1 MKAVIYARYSSDS
14 QREESIEGQIRECT
28 AFAGKNGITVLRHYI
43 DRAFSAKTDNR
54 PEFQNMIKDSGK
66 RLFDMIIVWKL
77 DRFARNRYDSARYK
91 AALKKN
97 GVKVVSATEVISDG
111 AEGIILESVLEGY
124 AEYYS
129 ADLSE
134 KVVRGMTEN
143 ALKCKYNGG
152 TLPIGY
158 QIDSEQYFQLDPLTA
173 PFVREAFQRY
183 DEGATMTQIRDWL
196 NEQGVKNTRGQKMS
210 YNSVQH
216 LLSNR
221 RYIGEYTYRDIVV
234 PDGIPAIVPQDLFDR
249 VQEKLAKNRKAP
261 ARHKAED
268 DYLLTTK
275 LFCGYCG
282 AYLCG
287 ESGTSHTGN
296 VHHYYKCVSV
306 KKKRTECHKKS
317 VRKEWIEDL
326 VVNETMKMVMD
337 DKAIEAIVSMLMDL
351 QDRENVNLPLYEQQ
365 LREADTAI
373 QNLLNAIQQ
382 GILTKSTKS
391 RLEEL
396 EATKEELETRIA
408 CEKLAKPKVSA
419 EFMTFW
425 LHRFRKLDVR
435 QKSHRKMLIDTFIN
449 AIFLYDDKM
458 VITFNYKDGTD
469 TITFDDLKTALA
481 DMKTGSDLDCST
493 AGEEGILLA
502 DIVGYPDLK
511 NAKELAE
518 QHDYVKQYRNHLKI
532 GGYKI
537 ILDGSPQGRTA
548 WMSRPYEDAE
558 DGYRGY
564 PVYGDEELQRYVDT
578 AYREDMQLLAHCNG
592 DAAAEQFLNAA
603 EKAAAE
609 IPDAGGKVKDIR
621 PVMIHA
627 QFAREDQ
634 IRRMPE
640 ISMIPSFFAAHTYY
654 WGDVHLKNFGQERAE
669 HISPVKTAADA
680 GVIYTLHQ
688 DTPVIEPDMLETV
701 WCAVNRI
708 TKSGVRLAQEEAVSC
723 LDALKGVTVNA
734 AFQYHEEQ
742 EKGSIEEGKRAD
754 LIILSEDPLQVHPDR
769 IRGITVLETIKD
781 GEAVYRKD
789 Q

>member
-493 AGEEGILLA
+493 A
-502 DIVGYPDLK
+502 PK
-511 NAKELAE
+511 
-518 QHDYVKQYRNHLKI
+518 R
-532 GGYKI
+532 
-537 ILDGSPQGRTA
+537 
-548 WMSRPYEDAE
+548 
-558 DGYRGY
+558 
-564 PVYGDEELQRYVDT
+564 
-578 AYREDMQLLAHCNG
+578 
-592 DAAAEQFLNAA
+592 
-603 EKAAAE
+603 
-609 IPDAGGKVKDIR
+609 KDILMD
-621 PVMIHA
+621 VL
-627 QFAREDQ
+627 
-634 IRRMPE
+634 
-640 ISMIPSFFAAHTYY
+640 SFWAPPPK
-654 WGDVHLKNFGQERAE
+654 GG
-669 HISPVKTAADA
+669 S
-680 GVIYTLHQ
+680 TL
-688 DTPVIEPDMLETV
+688 
-701 WCAVNRI
+701 R
-708 TKSGVRLAQEEAVSC
+708 
-723 LDALKGVTVNA
+723 
-734 AFQYHEEQ
+734 
-742 EKGSIEEGKRAD
+742 
-754 LIILSEDPLQVHPDR
+754 
-769 IRGITVLETIKD
+769 
-781 GEAVYRKD
+781 
-789 Q
+789 

>member
-1 MKAVIYARYSSDS
+1 MKAVIYARYSSDN

-28 AFAGKNGITVLRHYI
+28 AFAEKNGITILRHYI

-91 AALKKN
+91 TALKKN

-143 ALKCKYNGG
+143 ALKSKYNGG
-152 TLPIGY
+152 TRPIGY
-158 QIDSEQYFQLDPLTA
+158 LIDNDQYFQIDPLTA

-196 NEQGVKNTRGQKMS
+196 NEQGVKNTRGQKMT

-216 LLSNR
+216 LLNNR
-221 RYIGEYTYRDIVV
+221 RYIGEYTYRDVVV

-249 VQEKLAKNRKAP
+249 VQQKLAKNKKAP

-268 DYLLTTK
+268 EYLLTTK
-275 LFCGYCG
+275 LFCGYCE
-282 AYLCG
+282 AYLYG

-296 VHHYYKCVSV
+296 IHRYYKCISV
-306 KKKRTECHKKS
+306 KKKRANCRKKS

-326 VVNETMKMVMD
+326 VVTETMKMVMD
-337 DKAIEAIVSMLMDL
+337 DTAIEAIVSMLMDL

-382 GILTKSTKS
+382 GILTKSTKG

-458 VITFNYKDGTD
+458 VITFNYKEGTM
-469 TITFDDLKTALA
+469 TITFDDLKAAL
-481 DMKTGSDLDCST
+481 DGKNMGSDLDCLT
-493 AGEEGILLA
+493 APNQPGLNRGRAFFAPAKGAPNLSIWSPFCFLIAVQGDGAVVRPFLDGLDHRVIPVTLVDLDVDPVPHPFPQQGLAHGGLLA
-502 DIVGYPDLK
+502 DEAVQRVLTHGGDDLVGLGLAVLLQIDRHPVVEAHRPLRGAVPDNPRGFDHVLQEADAALVAVFLLLGGLVLK
-511 NAKELAE
+511 ILAE
-518 QHDYVKQYRNHLKI
+518 IAKPPGL
-532 GGYKI
+532 
-537 ILDGSPQGRTA
+537 LDR
-548 WMSRPYEDAE
+548 
-558 DGYRGY
+558 
-564 PVYGDEELQRYVDT
+564 LQ
-578 AYREDMQLLAHCNG
+578 QLGPEG
-592 DAAAEQFLNAA
+592 DAAVVQLLPHHLDVLLRQF
-603 EKAAAE
+603 
-609 IPDAGGKVKDIR
+609 V
-621 PVMIHA
+621 
-627 QFAREDQ
+627 
-634 IRRMPE
+634 
-640 ISMIPSFFAAHTYY
+640 
-654 WGDVHLKNFGQERAE
+654 VHMNPTQVLGF
-669 HISPVKTAADA
+669 
-680 GVIYTLHQ
+680 
-688 DTPVIEPDMLETV
+688 
-701 WCAVNRI
+701 
-708 TKSGVRLAQEEAVSC
+708 
-723 LDALKGVTVNA
+723 
-734 AFQYHEEQ
+734 
-742 EKGSIEEGKRAD
+742 D
-754 LIILSEDPLQVHPDR
+754 LGL
-769 IRGITVLETIKD
+769 
-781 GEAVYRKD
+781 
-789 Q
+789 

>member
-1 MKAVIYARYSSDS
+1 MKAVIYARYSSDN

-28 AFAGKNGITVLRHYI
+28 AFAEKNGITILRHYI

-91 AALKKN
+91 ATLKKN

-143 ALKCKYNGG
+143 ALKSKYNGG
-152 TLPIGY
+152 TRPIGY
-158 QIDSEQYFQLDPLTA
+158 LIDSDQCFQLDPLTA

-196 NEQGVKNTRGQKMS
+196 NEQGVKNTRGQKMT

-216 LLSNR
+216 LLNNR

-249 VQEKLAKNRKAP
+249 VQEKLAKNKKAP

-326 VVNETMKMVMD
+326 VVSETMKMVMD

-396 EATKEELETRIA
+396 EATKEELEIKIA

-425 LHRFRKLDVR
+425 LQRFRKLDVR

-458 VITFNYKDGTD
+458 VITFNYKEGTT

-481 DMKTGSDLDCST
+481 DQKTGSDLDCST
-493 AGEEGILLA
+493 APCRSKEGFAPALFCKFSQTEKARRFKPTCFLSCKMTLKLFSA
-502 DIVGYPDLK
+502 DRQSRRRGLRQ
-511 NAKELAE
+511 NRRRGFHRSHRLGCC
-518 QHDYVKQYRNHLKI
+518 RNHRHCRCQSLRR
-532 GGYKI
+532 G
-537 ILDGSPQGRTA
+537 LCCQSLQTNRPS
-548 WMSRPYEDAE
+548 SR
-558 DGYRGY
+558 
-564 PVYGDEELQRYVDT
+564 VVS
-578 AYREDMQLLAHCNG
+578 
-592 DAAAEQFLNAA
+592 AAL
-603 EKAAAE
+603 
-609 IPDAGGKVKDIR
+609 AGGDCRRSCRRYKAVSALPAGASGR
-621 PVMIHA
+621 PN
-627 QFAREDQ
+627 
-634 IRRMPE
+634 
-640 ISMIPSFFAAHTYY
+640 
-654 WGDVHLKNFGQERAE
+654 G
-669 HISPVKTAADA
+669 A
-680 GVIYTLHQ
+680 GVGRAGDGVPRRWDGTPPSECPCRASCSGGDSGDNACHQ
-688 DTPVIEPDMLETV
+688 
-701 WCAVNRI
+701 A
-708 TKSGVRLAQEEAVSC
+708 
-723 LDALKGVTVNA
+723 
-734 AFQYHEEQ
+734 
-742 EKGSIEEGKRAD
+742 
-754 LIILSEDPLQVHPDR
+754 
-769 IRGITVLETIKD
+769 
-781 GEAVYRKD
+781 
-789 Q
+789 

>member
-1 MKAVIYARYSSDS
+1 MKAVIYARYSSDN

-28 AFAGKNGITVLRHYI
+28 AFAEKNGITILRHYI

-91 AALKKN
+91 TALKKN

-143 ALKCKYNGG
+143 ALKSKYNGG
-152 TLPIGY
+152 TRPIGY
-158 QIDSEQYFQLDPLTA
+158 LIDNDQYFQIDPLTA

-183 DEGATMTQIRDWL
+183 DEGATMTAIRDWL
-196 NEQGVKNTRGQKMS
+196 NEQGVKNTRGQKMT

-216 LLSNR
+216 LLNNR
-221 RYIGEYTYRDIVV
+221 RYIGEYTYRDVVV
-234 PDGIPAIVPQDLFDR
+234 PDGIPAIVPQDLFER
-249 VQEKLAKNRKAP
+249 VQEKLAKNKKAP

-268 DYLLTTK
+268 EYLLTTK
-275 LFCGYCG
+275 LFCGYCE
-282 AYLCG
+282 AYLYG

-296 VHHYYKCVSV
+296 IHRYYKCISV
-306 KKKRTECHKKS
+306 KKKRANCRKKS

-326 VVNETMKMVMD
+326 VVTETMKMVMD

-382 GILTKSTKS
+382 GILTKSTKG

-396 EATKEELETRIA
+396 EAAKEDLEAKIA
-408 CEKLAKPKVSA
+408 REKLAKPKVSA

-458 VITFNYKDGTD
+458 VITFNYKEGTT
-469 TITFDDLKTALA
+469 TITFDDLKTALT
-481 DMKTGSDLDCST
+481 DQKIGSDLDCLGSPEKQLQSCFFFCVLEKPVLFSYLCFT
-493 AGEEGILLA
+493 LFSHLCAF
-502 DIVGYPDLK
+502 PLK
-511 NAKELAE
+511 NLLW
-518 QHDYVKQYRNHLKI
+518 HDKQPFALHFTTCKWSNQ
-532 GGYKI
+532 
-537 ILDGSPQGRTA
+537 SPQSCVEPFSRKGLTIPPFSYFLPLDSQRSLPLPGSGKLVPALELNCRTL
-548 WMSRPYEDAE
+548 S
-558 DGYRGY
+558 
-564 PVYGDEELQRYVDT
+564 LQ
-578 AYREDMQLLAHCNG
+578 
-592 DAAAEQFLNAA
+592 LNSLVCWRVSLG
-603 EKAAAE
+603 
-609 IPDAGGKVKDIR
+609 IPFCIAKH
-621 PVMIHA
+621 PA
-627 QFAREDQ
+627 
-634 IRRMPE
+634 
-640 ISMIPSFFAAHTYY
+640 
-654 WGDVHLKNFGQERAE
+654 
-669 HISPVKTAADA
+669 
-680 GVIYTLHQ
+680 
-688 DTPVIEPDMLETV
+688 
-701 WCAVNRI
+701 C
-708 TKSGVRLAQEEAVSC
+708 
-723 LDALKGVTVNA
+723 
-734 AFQYHEEQ
+734 FQY
-742 EKGSIEEGKRAD
+742 A
-754 LIILSEDPLQVHPDR
+754 ILSNN
-769 IRGITVLETIKD
+769 
-781 GEAVYRKD
+781 
-789 Q
+789 